1 MDKICVIGS
10 GMAALGASFQLR
22 SEGVDS
28 ILYDKNLH
36 IGGHAASY
44 KSNEGFV
51 FDEGPHV
58 SFTKNKR
65 IQDLFACSVDQK
77 YETIQAHIDNHWRGQ
92 WIKHPV
98 ICNLHGLPHSLVVD
112 ILKDFIQ
119 AQHDART
126 DVRNYEDWLVASYG
140 KTYAETF
147 PMEYTWK
154 YHTTTASNLTTDWVG
169 PRLYQAKLEEVLL
182 GALSPSTPDI
192 HYVSDY
198 RYPSR
203 DGFVS
208 FLRMFVDRSDI
219 HLGHQLV
226 RLDPAKR
233 ELHFENGVVATY
245 QNLISSVPLPE
256 LLPMI
261 VGAPRDVVEAAAQL
275 ACTTVVLVNVGIDRP
290 DISKASWTY
299 FYERDYLF
307 SRVSFPHLMSPHT
320 VPPGTGSIQA
330 EVYFS
335 KKYRPLDRAPETL
348 IDPVIADLR
357 RCGLLREDDKILHR
371 EAMCIPYA
379 NIIFDLDRPKALQV
393 VHGYLEDVGIAYCG
407 RYGDWGYLWTDQS
420 FISGEQAAQKTL
432 GKLRGNGRKSRTGN
446 SKDT

>member
-1 MDKICVIGS
+1 
-10 GMAALGASFQLR
+10 MAALGASFQLC
-22 SEGVDS
+22 SEGVGS

-36 IGGHAASY
+36 IGGHTSSY

-65 IQDLFACSVDQK
+65 IQELFARSVDQK
-77 YETIQAHIDNHWRGQ
+77 YEIIQAYIDNHWKGQ

-98 ICNLHGLPHSLVVD
+98 ICNLHGLPHALVVD
-112 ILKDFIQ
+112 VLRDFIQ
-119 AQHDART
+119 AQHE
-126 DVRNYEDWLVASYG
+126 VPHNIQNYEDWLVASYG
-140 KTYAETF
+140 RTYAKTF

-154 YHTTTASNLTTDWVG
+154 YHTTTAANMTTDWVG
-169 PRLYQAKLEEVLL
+169 PRLYEAKLEEVLL
-182 GALSPSTPDI
+182 GAVSPSTPDI

-198 RYPSR
+198 RYPSQ

-208 FLRMFVDRSDI
+208 FLRMFVDQSDI

-226 RLDPAKR
+226 RLDPVKR
-233 ELHFENGVVATY
+233 ELHFANGLVTAYENLV
-245 QNLISSVPLPE
+245 SSVPLPD
-256 LLPMI
+256 LVPMI
-261 VGAPRDVVEAAAQL
+261 VRAPRDVLEAAAQL

-290 DISKASWTY
+290 NISKASWTY

-307 SRVSFPHLMSPHT
+307 SRISFPHLMSPQT
-320 VPPGTGSIQA
+320 VPPGTSSIQA

-335 KKYRPLDRAPETL
+335 MKYRPLDRAPETL
-348 IDPVIADLR
+348 VEPVIADLR
-357 RCGLLREDDKILHR
+357 RCGLIREDDRILYR

-393 VHGYLEDVGIAYCG
+393 VHEYLEEIGIAYCG

-420 FISGEQAAQKTL
+420 FVSGEQAAQKVL
-432 GKLRGNGRKSRTGN
+432 DRVRGKRKQTRMDEPKG
-446 SKDT
+446 D